1 MFLRATTRKKDGKE
15 HRYFSVVENRRV
27 SGGRVLQ
34 RHVLYLGEINGS
46 QELAWRRSI
55 EVLDEGTRA
64 ARTVVRNNSRRGHFG
79 VRHLQTQS
87 DSGMMSA
94 CCSWRVQSSG

>member
-1 MFLRATTRKKDGKE
+1 MFLRATTRKKDSKE
-15 HRYFSVVENRRV
+15 HRCFSVVENKRV

-34 RHVLYLGEINGS
+34 RHVLYLGEINSS

-64 ARTVVRNNSRRGHFG
+64 SRTLALFPRLVC
-79 VRHLQTQS
+79 L
-87 DSGMMSA
+87 
-94 CCSWRVQSSG
+94 

>member
-15 HRYFSVVENRRV
+15 HRDFSVVENKRV

-34 RHVLYLGEINGS
+34 RHVLYLGEINSS

-55 EVLDEGTRA
+55 EVLDEVTQE
-64 ARTVVRNNSRRGHFG
+64 ARTLALFPEDRSEEHTSE
-79 VRHLQTQS
+79 LQS
-87 DSGMMSA
+87 L
-94 CCSWRVQSSG
+94 